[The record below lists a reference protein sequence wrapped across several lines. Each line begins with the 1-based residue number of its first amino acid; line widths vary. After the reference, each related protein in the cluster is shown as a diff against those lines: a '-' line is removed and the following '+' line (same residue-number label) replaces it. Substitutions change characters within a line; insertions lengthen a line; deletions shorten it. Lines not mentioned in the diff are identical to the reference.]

1 MENIIISITGRNAG
15 MQASVILKA
24 FYKTMARLEDGGCHV
39 QLSTSHID
47 EGAATTGEISVPD
60 FISEQESRRRF
71 AGRR

>member
-60 FISEQESRRRF
+60 FISEEECRRRF

>member
-47 EGAATTGEISVPD
+47 EGAATTGEISVPN
-60 FISEQESRRRF
+60 FISEEECRRRF

>member
-24 FYKTMARLEDGGCHV
+24 FYKTMARMEDGGCHV

-47 EGAATTGEISVPD
+47 EGAATTGEISVPN
-60 FISEQESRRRF
+60 FISEEECRRRF

>member
-47 EGAATTGEISVPD
+47 EGAATTGEISVPN
-60 FISEQESRRRF
+60 FISEEESRRRF